1 MRKIESIWTKFERGV
16 GFSYGWAALA
26 LKKPPPLVPSIL
38 MATWEAAGPW
48 AMIWESPALPRA
60 EAEAAS
66 IGVAFT

>member
-26 LKKPPPLVPSIL
+26 LKNPPPLVPSIL

-48 AMIWESPALPRA
+48 AMVWARRHVRIRRRTL
-60 EAEAAS
+60 S
-66 IGVAFT
+66 IGTAPT